1 MIGLSP
7 MGFNSVPA
15 MDPKKDQ
22 VAFDCGELVLNL
34 LRKGVNPKD
43 ILTRPAFENAIASV
57 AATGGSTNAV
67 LHLLAMA
74 REAGVPLH
82 IDDFQKISERT
93 PLLADLKPSGRFV
106 ATDMHRAGGVR
117 LLLSR
122 LLEVGHIH
130 ESAATVSGLTLSAEG
145 KNAVETPGQEVIVP
159 LDKPLKKSGG
169 LVILHGNL
177 APEGCVAKI
186 SGHERLSHRGPAR
199 VFESEE
205 DAMAAVTAKRI
216 KAGDVVVIRY
226 EGPKG
231 GPGMREMLSV
241 TAAIVGEGLGGSVA
255 LLTDG
260 RFSGATRGLMMGHV
274 SPEAALGGPIA
285 AVHEGDTI
293 HIDINQRVLEVEV
306 SDTALRQRMAQ
317 WKAPQPKFPGG
328 VFGKYAALVS
338 SASEGAITRPR

>member
-1 MIGLSP
+1 MIRRSP
-7 MGFNSVPA
+7 SP
-15 MDPKKDQ
+15 
-22 VAFDCGELVLNL
+22 
-34 LRKGVNPKD
+34 
-43 ILTRPAFENAIASV
+43 
-57 AATGGSTNAV
+57 GST
-67 LHLLAMA
+67 LA
-74 REAGVPLH
+74 
-82 IDDFQKISERT
+82 
-93 PLLADLKPSGRFV
+93 
-106 ATDMHRAGGVR
+106 
-117 LLLSR
+117 
-122 LLEVGHIH
+122 
-130 ESAATVSGLTLSAEG
+130 AEG

-159 LDKPLKKSGG
+159 LDKPLKKTGG
-169 LVILHGNL
+169 LVILRGNL

-199 VFESEE
+199 VFDSEE
-205 DAMAAVTAKRI
+205 DAMTAVTEKRI

-285 AVHEGDTI
+285 AVHEGDTV

-306 SDTALRQRMAQ
+306 SDAALRQRMASGSS
-317 WKAPQPKFPGG
+317 AAEISRRSLREIRFAGFFSFGG
-328 VFGKYAALVS
+328 GGHKAALTASIVQQTDANLLHRT
-338 SASEGAITRPR
+338 SAHSADGWSIRSDVRTAQLPAGCRRAL